1 MFESSN
7 PSENVKDQNKSG
19 KLNLDFDKRKSPK
32 KKVTV
37 IGDSV
42 IKYLRHKNLSE
53 KNYEVKIAAHRGST
67 T

>member
-42 IKYLRHKNLSE
+42 IKYLRHENLSE

-67 T
+67 K

>member
-1 MFESSN
+1 MFENSN
-7 PSENVKDQNKSG
+7 RSENVKDQNKSE

-42 IKYLRHKNLSE
+42 IKYLRHEHLL
-53 KNYEVKIAAHRGST
+53 
-67 T
+67 